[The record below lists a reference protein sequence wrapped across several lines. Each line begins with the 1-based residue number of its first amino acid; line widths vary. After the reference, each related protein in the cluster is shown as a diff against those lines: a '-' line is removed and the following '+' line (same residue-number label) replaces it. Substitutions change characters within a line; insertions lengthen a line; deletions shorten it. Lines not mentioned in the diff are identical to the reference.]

1 MRVLQFGGMLA
12 AEDQGSQKLQL
23 SYWMNLVDEF
33 FLSSATLKLTLWKD
47 NQLVEAKVFEV
58 GTLSLPR
65 FFLVTSQSGVKSM
78 TLSLNGARERVVG
91 PNHGIV
97 QCISAM
103 WTFRYHNGFTVTLR
117 GPFTA
122 HVIAIPNA
130 TQNGP
135 PVPSAPHST
144 FMLKIDHI
152 QFDSN
157 FHEKHVSVDQIGG
170 SRLDANKT
178 PQVRNAP
185 TPSSPTVNGA
195 GVPPQPLSQLP
206 QPLPSQAGQRNEERW
221 EEPWIAYE
229 RAFIPADP
237 VNAFGIPQATM
248 RCLEVCPPNTGF
260 LVASPKNPHGF
271 LVGGVHRT
279 DERSHAVLA

>member
-1 MRVLQFGGMLA
+1 AVGLGQALMRVLQFGGMLA

-58 GTLSLPR
+58 GTLSLPQ

-122 HVIAIPNA
+122 HVI
-130 TQNGP
+130 
-135 PVPSAPHST
+135 
-144 FMLKIDHI
+144 
-152 QFDSN
+152 
-157 FHEKHVSVDQIGG
+157 
-170 SRLDANKT
+170 
-178 PQVRNAP
+178 
-185 TPSSPTVNGA
+185 
-195 GVPPQPLSQLP
+195 
-206 QPLPSQAGQRNEERW
+206 
-221 EEPWIAYE
+221 
-229 RAFIPADP
+229 
-237 VNAFGIPQATM
+237 
-248 RCLEVCPPNTGF
+248 
-260 LVASPKNPHGF
+260 
-271 LVGGVHRT
+271 
-279 DERSHAVLA
+279 